1 MNLRSLLHSKVL
13 TPLAT
18 LSFPIVEER
27 TVTKQTRTILETRL
41 VDTNTHFRSL
51 QECIDWCNN
60 KLVRYA
66 FFKHFLSQLC
76 IKFFYF
82 AFVQK
87 QLQEAE
93 FGSDLPSVQVL
104 LDQHQREHK
113 IIDQFHTKVEHC
125 INAKSNF
132 HGDELALYSQHLN
145 TLQKVYAELVTFSNK
160 RLSDLETLQDFLQSA
175 TNQLIWLNEKE
186 EIELNRD
193 WSDKDLNIP
202 SIRQYYEVMYSI
214 IMLHYRYNF

>member
-1 MNLRSLLHSKVL
+1 MH
-13 TPLAT
+13 
-18 LSFPIVEER
+18 
-27 TVTKQTRTILETRL
+27 
-41 VDTNTHFRSL
+41 
-51 QECIDWCNN
+51 
-60 KLVRYA
+60 
-66 FFKHFLSQLC
+66 
-76 IKFFYF
+76 
-82 AFVQK
+82 FVQK

-202 SIRQYYEVMYSI
+202 SIRQYYEVVHSI
-214 IMLHYRYNF
+214 LMLHYKYDF

>member
-1 MNLRSLLHSKVL
+1 M
-13 TPLAT
+13 
-18 LSFPIVEER
+18 
-27 TVTKQTRTILETRL
+27 
-41 VDTNTHFRSL
+41 
-51 QECIDWCNN
+51 
-60 KLVRYA
+60 
-66 FFKHFLSQLC
+66 
-76 IKFFYF
+76 
-82 AFVQK
+82 
-87 QLQEAE
+87 
-93 FGSDLPSVQVL
+93 PSVQGL

-132 HGDELALYSQHLN
+132 HGDELSLYSQHLN

-202 SIRQYYEVMYSI
+202 SIRQYYEVIFSI
-214 IMLHYRYNF
+214 CYKI